1 MAQGIERVRARL
13 REEGADGEVR
23 MLPDS
28 ARTAAT
34 AAAGLGV
41 EVAQIANSLIFE
53 ADGEPVLVIASGG
66 HRVDT
71 ERVAKHLGVAAVR
84 RADPAFVRDATGFTI
99 GGVPPVGHD
108 KPLRTV
114 VDDDLARYDTVWA
127 AAGHPHA
134 VFPTTHAE
142 LLCMTGGTPADVGCP
157 S

>member
-1 MAQGIERVRARL
+1 
-13 REEGADGEVR
+13 

-41 EVAQIANSLIFE
+41 DVGQIANSLVFE
-53 ADGEPVLVIASGG
+53 ADGEPVLVVASGG

-71 ERVAKHLGVAAVR
+71 ERVAAHLEVTAVR
-84 RADPAFVRDATGFTI
+84 RADPAFVRDATGFSI
-99 GGVPPVGHD
+99 GGVPPIGHD

-114 VDDDLARYDTVWA
+114 VDDDLARYDIVWA

-134 VFPTTHAE
+134 VFPTTYAE
-142 LLCMTGGTPADVGCP
+142 LLRMTGGTAAGIGCP
-157 S
+157 G

>member
-1 MAQGIERVRARL
+1 MTQGIERVRERL
-13 REEGADGEVR
+13 REQGAAGEVR

-41 EVAQIANSLIFE
+41 EVGQIANSLIFE

-71 ERVAKHLGVAAVR
+71 ERVAGHLGVTAVR
-84 RADPAFVRDATGFTI
+84 RADPPFVRDATGFTI

-114 VDDDLARYDTVWA
+114 VDDDLVRYDTIWA

-134 VFPTTHAE
+134 VFPTTHGE
-142 LLCMTGGTPADVGCP
+142 LLRMTGGTPADVGCP
-157 S
+157 